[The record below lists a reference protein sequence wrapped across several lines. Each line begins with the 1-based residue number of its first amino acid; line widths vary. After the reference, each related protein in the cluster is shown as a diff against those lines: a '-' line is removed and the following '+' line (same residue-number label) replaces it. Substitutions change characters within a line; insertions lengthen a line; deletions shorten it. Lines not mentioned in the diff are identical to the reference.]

1 LTRVEA
7 GHDEQLKEV
16 EMFRTLLKTDEL
28 AIADQTFPVKY
39 FELRTLRG
47 ARRYSAEILLGPG
60 DRIILDD
67 DSVTSLQAKIA
78 RLAPATI
85 YSRALASK
93 STSVAA

>member
-1 LTRVEA
+1 MFRKLLQT
-7 GHDEQLKEV
+7 GEV
-16 EMFRTLLKTDEL
+16 EVDGH
-28 AIADQTFPVKY
+28 VYVSHY
-39 FELRTLRG
+39 FEIKTVRG
-47 ARRYSAEILLGPG
+47 GRRYSCEVLLDAG

-93 STSVAA
+93 RSVAA